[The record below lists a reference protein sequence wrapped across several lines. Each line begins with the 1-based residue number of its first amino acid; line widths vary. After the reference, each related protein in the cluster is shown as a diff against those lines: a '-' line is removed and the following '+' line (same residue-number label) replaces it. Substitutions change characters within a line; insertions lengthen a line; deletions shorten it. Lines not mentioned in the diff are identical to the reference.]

1 MTVRFLE
8 VASAEYRQAVDYYDA
23 EKPGLGREFSEAVE
37 AALHQ
42 ITTFP
47 NGWPQISARTRRC
60 LTKRFPYGLIYQQS
74 GDLILVVAIMHL
86 KREPTYWRTRI

>member
-8 VASAEYRQAVDYYDA
+8 VARAEYRDAVDYYDT

-37 AALHQ
+37 SALQQ
-42 ITTFP
+42 ITNFP
-47 NGWPQISARTRRC
+47 NGWPQISAHTRRC
-60 LTKRFPYGLIYQQS
+60 PTKRFPYGLIYQQRD
-74 GDLILVVAIMHL
+74 DLILVVAIMHL